1 MIVLD
6 THVLIWV
13 LQGAPRLGKRAARM
27 VNQALQHDQLVTS
40 AVVFWEVGLL
50 VARGR
55 LKLAWSPLSF
65 RIRVHSFG
73 IIESPLT
80 GDIAL
85 RAVDLTAMLTDPA
98 DCFIAA
104 TAAAYQGKLMTAD
117 RRLLDAGVVDV
128 VDARR

>member
-6 THVLIWV
+6 THALIWV
-13 LQGAPRLGKRAARM
+13 LQGAPRLGKRAARI
-27 VNQALQHDQLVTS
+27 VNQALHHDQLLTS

-55 LKLAWSPLSF
+55 LKLACSPLNF
-65 RIRVHSFG
+65 RIRVHGLG

-85 RAVDLTAMLTDPA
+85 RAVDLTAILADPA

-104 TAAAYQGKLMTAD
+104 TAAVHQAKLMTAD
-117 RRLLDAGVVDV
+117 RRLLACDVVEV